1 MSNNLKISLEL
12 HKLFNNLTRYSYP
25 FEKSLIKIPSNG
37 IYIKFEKG
45 EKIESL
51 DRIVR
56 IGTHTGN
63 NQLHSRL
70 FQHFEIENQRRSIFR
85 KNIGRCFLNK
95 GKNPYLKYWNLPSTT
110 KAEKGKNLKYIDFD
124 FESTLEQKVSKYI
137 QNNFSFCVFQVDNK
151 EDRLF
156 WESKIIATIAQSGI
170 KATSNWLGNYS
181 PKTKIK
187 QYGLWQIQGL
197 TKPPL
202 TLIEFEKLKKII
214 NASRNSY

>member
-85 KNIGRCFLNK
+85 KNIGRCFLSK
-95 GKNPYLKYWNLPSTT
+95 EKNRYLKYWDLPLTS
-110 KAEKGKNLKYIDFD
+110 KVEKDKNLQNINIDF
-124 FESTLEQKVSKYI
+124 ERSIEQRVSTYI

>member
-12 HKLFNNLTRYSYP
+12 HKLLNNLTRYSYP
-25 FEKSLIKIPSNG
+25 FEENLISIPSNG

-56 IGTHTGN
+56 IGTHKGN
-63 NQLHSRL
+63 DQLHSRL
-70 FQHFEIENQRRSIFR
+70 FQHFKNENQRRSIFR
-85 KNIGRCFLNK
+85 KNIGRCFLNME
-95 GKNPYLKYWNLPSTT
+95 KNPYLKFWELDITS
-110 KAEKGKNLKYIDFD
+110 KAHKLKNIKYIDFD
-124 FESTLEQKVSKYI
+124 FELNIEQRVSNYI
-137 QNNFSFCVFQVDNK
+137 QNNISFCVFLVDNK

-197 TKPPL
+197 KKPPL
-202 TLIEFEKLKKII
+202 TLIEFEKLKTIL
-214 NASRNSY
+214 NANR

>member
-12 HKLFNNLTRYSYP
+12 HKLFNNLSRFSYP
-25 FEKSLIKIPSNG
+25 FEKSLIIIPSNG

-45 EKIESL
+45 EKIEGL

-70 FQHFEIENQRRSIFR
+70 FQHFENENQRRSIFR
-85 KNIGRCFLNK
+85 KNIGRCFLSK
-95 GKNPYLKYWNLPSTT
+95 EKNPYLKYWDLPLTS
-110 KAEKGKNLKYIDFD
+110 KADKNKNIQNINIDF
-124 FESTLEQKVSKYI
+124 ERSIEQRVSTYI

-151 EDRLF
+151 EGRLF

-170 KATSNWLGNYS
+170 KATSSWLGNYS

-197 TKPPL
+197 KKPPL
-202 TLIEFEKLKKII
+202 TLIEFEKLKTIL
-214 NASRNSY
+214 NANR

>member
-12 HKLFNNLTRYSYP
+12 HKLLNNLTRYSYP
-25 FEKSLIKIPSNG
+25 FEENLISIPSNG

-56 IGTHTGN
+56 IGTHKGN
-63 NQLHSRL
+63 DQLHSRL
-70 FQHFEIENQRRSIFR
+70 FQHFKNENQRRSIFR

-95 GKNPYLKYWNLPSTT
+95 EKNTYLKYWNLPSTS
-110 KAEKGKNLKYIDFD
+110 KAEKEKNLKYIDFD
-124 FESTLEQKVSKYI
+124 FESTIEQKVSKYI
-137 QNNFSFCVFQVDNK
+137 QNNISFCVFQLDNK

-170 KATSNWLGNYS
+170 KATSSWLGNYS

-202 TLIEFEKLKKII
+202 TLIEFEKLKTIL
-214 NASRNSY
+214 NANR

>member
-12 HKLFNNLTRYSYP
+12 HKLLNNLTRYSYP
-25 FEKSLIKIPSNG
+25 FEENLISIPSNG

-45 EKIESL
+45 EKIEGL

-70 FQHFEIENQRRSIFR
+70 FQHFENENQRRSIFR
-85 KNIGRCFLNK
+85 KNIGRCFLIK
-95 GKNPYLKYWNLPSTT
+95 EKNSYLKYWDLPLTS
-110 KAEKGKNLKYIDFD
+110 KADKNKNIQNINIDF
-124 FESTLEQKVSKYI
+124 ERSIEQRVSTYI

-170 KATSNWLGNYS
+170 KATSSWLGNYS

-202 TLIEFEKLKKII
+202 TLIEFEKLKTIL
-214 NASRNSY
+214 NANR

>member
-1 MSNNLKISLEL
+1 MSSSLNIALEL
-12 HKLFNNLTRYSYP
+12 HNLIHNLPRYSYP
-25 FEKSLIKIPSNG
+25 FKGNLMKIPLNG

-45 EKIESL
+45 EEIGGV

-56 IGTHTGN
+56 IGTDTGN

-70 FQHFEIENQRRSIFR
+70 FQHFENENQRRSIFR

-95 GKNPYLKYWNLPSTT
+95 EKNPYLKYWELDITS
-110 KAEKGKNLKYIDFD
+110 KADKEKNLKFVDFNI
-124 FESTLEQKVSKYI
+124 EHRTEQRISRYV
-137 QNNFSFCVFQVDNK
+137 QDNFSFCVFQVDNK

-181 PKTKIK
+181 PKTRIK
-187 QYGLWQIQGL
+187 QYCLWQIQGL